1 MLRTIAITLVL
12 LLSVGIM
19 LPFANSAHGIRQ
31 STQVTQKKSKRYR
44 SHAWWRRYRARLRA
58 KRAAEELARRNAM
71 MAIPQTLAT
80 AVPQNMTVGDLT
92 AVAGPAS
99 PASQAKNSMSFNEL
113 PPLAMRAPATIQ
125 TSDANVA
132 RATTPSMRSITEP
145 IAIPPAAPVRS
156 AAAAPVVSVAAAPVV
171 SVAAAPVVSVAAA
184 PVVVSAAAT
193 PAIPANATVSA
204 HAAVSATRPRVVNSV
219 RPVIAP
225 GSAPAKLPGQMN
237 LSVVALS
244 RPNPIF
250 LTQREQ
256 KKMLAGV
263 PIADLKRMVIDKMV
277 NNGGWV
283 VNDFVREVNG
293 NRVFVVTGR
302 TPKDALTPEKAWTFY
317 FTEAGGRVYGLTT
330 EAPVEHAGRMT
341 VEAERFIE
349 SLRAKSE
356 ATRE

>member
-1 MLRTIAITLVL
+1 MLRTIAISLVL

-44 SHAWWRRYRARLRA
+44 SRAWWRRYRARMRA
-58 KRAAEELARRNAM
+58 RRAAEELARRNAM
-71 MAIPQTLAT
+71 MGL
-80 AVPQNMTVGDLT
+80 PQNMIAGDLS
-92 AVAGPAS
+92 AVAGPALPS
-99 PASQAKNSMSFNEL
+99 LPTNAGTSSFNEL
-113 PPLAMRAPATIQ
+113 APRPMSARITLETPDITVAQNTATSARPTAAMLP
-125 TSDANVA
+125 V
-132 RATTPSMRSITEP
+132 
-145 IAIPPAAPVRS
+145 PAAPV
-156 AAAAPVVSVAAAPVV
+156 AVTPVAVAPVAIAPAAVIPAATAP
-171 SVAAAPVVSVAAA
+171 
-184 PVVVSAAAT
+184 AT
-193 PAIPANATVSA
+193 PATETVSA
-204 HAAVSATRPRVVNSV
+204 HAAVNATRPRVVNAV

-225 GSAPAKLPGQMN
+225 GTPSSKLPGQMN

-263 PIADLKRMVIDKMV
+263 PVGDLRRMVIDKMV
-277 NNGGWV
+277 SSGGWV

-293 NRVFVVTGR
+293 NRVFVVTAR

-330 EAPVEHAGRMT
+330 EVPVEYADRMSN
-341 VEAERFIE
+341 EAERFIE
-349 SLRAKSE
+349 SLRAKPE
-356 ATRE
+356 GTKE